1 MMKSDNNIKKLH
13 PMSSFGI
20 VSGLTKEVRVT
31 RLENRLN
38 PAVPFPHKH
47 NFYHLVFITKGS
59 GWHEIDFHRYS
70 VKKGTFFYMLPAQV
84 HSWSMSSNTTGMVIE
99 FENLS
104 LFKGSENNVINE
116 ALNSGRNYFLFS
128 KESFDSINLL
138 CTELLREYEGE
149 QKSFEIM
156 LSINL
161 AKLLL
166 MLSRTADI
174 KQPKVTGVS
183 KFRDDFTNLVE
194 KNFKTHHAPEFYSKF
209 LGMTPKSLNAKVN
222 RILGK
227 SVRDLIQ
234 ERCILESKRLLAY
247 SDLSVSEVAL
257 ELGFDDPNYFTRF
270 FKLKTKTNP
279 GKFRQKV
286 RHIC

>member
-1 MMKSDNNIKKLH
+1 
-13 PMSSFGI
+13 
-20 VSGLTKEVRVT
+20 
-31 RLENRLN
+31 
-38 PAVPFPHKH
+38 
-47 NFYHLVFITKGS
+47 
-59 GWHEIDFHRYS
+59 
-70 VKKGTFFYMLPAQV
+70 MLPAQV
-84 HSWSMSSNTTGMVIE
+84 HSWSMSQNTTGTVIE

-104 LFKGSENNVINE
+104 LFKGIQNNIISE
-116 ALNSGRNYFLFS
+116 ALSSSKNYFTFS
-128 KESFDSINLL
+128 KDSFNNIHSL
-138 CTELLREYEGE
+138 CDELLKEYDGE
-149 QKSFEIM
+149 FKNFEMM
-156 LSINL
+156 LSLNL

-166 MLSRTADI
+166 ILSRDES
-174 KQPKVTGVS
+174 KKKPKLTGIS
-183 KFRDDFTNLVE
+183 KFRDEFTALIE
-194 KNFKTHHAPEFYSKF
+194 QNFKTHHAPEFYSKA
-209 LGMTPKSLNAKVN
+209 LKLTPKSLNAKVN

-257 ELGFDDPNYFTRF
+257 ELGFEDPNYFTRF

>member
-1 MMKSDNNIKKLH
+1 MTNIDNNIKKLH

-20 VSGLTKEVRVT
+20 VAGLTKEVRVT
-31 RLENRLN
+31 RLENRLT

-59 GWHEIDFHRYS
+59 GWHEIDFQRYQ
-70 VKKGTFFYMLPAQV
+70 VKKGAFFFMLPAQV
-84 HSWSMSSNTTGMVIE
+84 HSWSMSLNTTGIVIE

-104 LFKGSENNVINE
+104 MFKGIENNVISE
-116 ALNSGRNYFLFS
+116 ALNPAKNYYLYS
-128 KESFDSINLL
+128 RKSFEDIALL
-138 CTELLREYEGE
+138 CSELLLEYEKE
-149 QKSFEIM
+149 LKNFEIM
-156 LSINL
+156 LTINL
-161 AKLLL
+161 SKLLI
-166 MLSRTADI
+166 MLSRNAEI
-174 KQPKVTGVS
+174 KAPKVTGVS
-183 KFRDDFTNLVE
+183 KFRDEFTALVE
-194 KNFKTHHAPEFYSKF
+194 QNFKTHHAPEFYSNALK
-209 LGMTPKSLNAKVN
+209 LTPKSLNAKVN

-247 SDLSVSEVAL
+247 SDLSVTEVAL
-257 ELGFDDPNYFTRF
+257 ELGYEDPNYFTRF

-279 GKFRQKV
+279 GKFRHKV